1 MKPLPD
7 HAGIEHCAEGFLV
20 AFTEGTKVVKD
31 DGFEILLT
39 LRNHRRLLSLS
50 VHTVD
55 TST

>member
-1 MKPLPD
+1 MKPFPD
-7 HAGIEHCAEGFLV
+7 HVGIEHCAEGFLV

-31 DGFEILLT
+31 DGFEVLLT
-39 LRNHRRLLSLS
+39 LRTIVALLSSS